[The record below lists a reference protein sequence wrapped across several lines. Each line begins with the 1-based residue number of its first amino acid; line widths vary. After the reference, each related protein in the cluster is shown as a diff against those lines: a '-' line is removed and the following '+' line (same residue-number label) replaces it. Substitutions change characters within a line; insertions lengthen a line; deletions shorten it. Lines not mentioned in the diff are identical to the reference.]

1 MDVSRAT
8 PRRGFAPERS
18 AAPRGD
24 TRAVLI
30 MIIVSLAL
38 AFGVAASVLYATTAD
53 PTWDAG
59 MVRMG

>member
-8 PRRGFAPERS
+8 PRRGFAPESS
-18 AAPRGD
+18 AAPRVD

-38 AFGVAASVLYATTAD
+38 AFGLAASVLYGTAAD
-53 PTWDAG
+53 PAWDAG
-59 MVRMG
+59 LMRMG